1 MKKIWKKIGISVMT
15 LVLMLSMTG
24 CGSSKKNSASGE
36 KSKWDGETLVLCGW
50 GGTVEE
56 AMKKAWFEPFEEK
69 YGVTIKTVSPPDS
82 GQITAMGE
90 AGKCDYD
97 LIICDPDLVMR
108 LADKGYMEKMDYDV
122 IDSSSF
128 DKDYY
133 NDYLIAA
140 DIYTTSVAYN
150 TDVFSEEEAPKSW
163 ADLWKDNVKKEGIT
177 LYNYPASVLEIA
189 LIADGVKDED
199 LYPIDYDRAFKKLD
213 EIKSSV
219 KKWYDGGEQSAQLVT
234 SGEVGAGGLWAGRA
248 VAAKENGD
256 PVNVTFEDSTVAMDA
271 FCIMKGCNNKDLAME
286 FLKFAT
292 QKEQGAAFMKEFP
305 YGVPNNAAYDLI
317 SEDRRKEL
325 AVSPDKKDTQHIM
338 DYEYWIKEIQKA
350 QEKWNEWMMEK

>member
-1 MKKIWKKIGISVMT
+1 MKKILKKIGSVGVMF
-15 LVLMLSMTG
+15 MLILSLSA
-24 CGSSKKNSASGE
+24 CGSDKSSKSGS
-36 KSKWDGETLVLCGW
+36 KSKWDGKTLVICGW

-108 LADKGYMEKMDYDV
+108 LADKGYMEKMDYDT
-122 IDSSSF
+122 IDNSSF

-150 TDVFSEEEAPKSW
+150 TDAFSKSEAPKSW
-163 ADLWKDNVKKEGIT
+163 ADLWKDGVKKKGIT
-177 LYNYPASVLEIA
+177 LYNYPATTLEIA
-189 LIADGVKDED
+189 LIADGVKDKD
-199 LYPIDYDRAFKKLD
+199 IYPIDYDRAFKKLD

-219 KKWYDGGEQSAQLVT
+219 KKWYDGGEQSAQLLT
-234 SGEVGAGGLWAGRA
+234 SGEVGSGGLWAGRA

-256 PVNVTFEDSTVAMDA
+256 PVDVVFEDSTVAMDA
-271 FCIMKGCNNKDLAME
+271 FCVMKGGNNKKLAME

-305 YGVPNNAAYDLI
+305 YGVPNNDAYDLI
-317 SEDRRKEL
+317 SKDRIKEL
-325 AVSPDKKDTQHIM
+325 AVSPDKKNTQHIM
-338 DYEYWIKEIQKA
+338 NYEYWIKEIATA
-350 QEKWNEWMMEK
+350 QEKWNEWMMKK